1 MLFGVSKGDFNMK
14 KLILILTAVMML
26 AFSGICMASDSSD
39 LNKEQKAVDT
49 FISAISTDKVTYEKL
64 AVNMSDGLKAK
75 LDAKTFEGLKNNIKN
90 NFGDYKDSKLY
101 IFERSLAGDKDRVM
115 YVASFSKEE
124 HVLMVFGFDKDA
136 KISEIGLNIMQQQ
149 NAGQA
154 QNAEQQTAQQ

>member
-1 MLFGVSKGDFNMK
+1 MK
-14 KLILILTAVMML
+14 KLILILTAVMMM

-124 HVLMVFGFDKDA
+124 HVLMIFGFDKDT
-136 KISEIGLNIMQQQ
+136 KISEIGLNIMQQ

>member
-1 MLFGVSKGDFNMK
+1 MK
-14 KLILILTAVMML
+14 KLILILTAVMMM

-124 HVLMVFGFDKDA
+124 HVLMVFGFDKDT
-136 KISEIGLNIMQQQ
+136 KISEIGLNIMQQ
-149 NAGQA
+149 NAGQS

>member
-1 MLFGVSKGDFNMK
+1 MK
-14 KLILILTAVMML
+14 KLILILTAVMMM

-124 HVLMVFGFDKDA
+124 HVLMVFGFDKDT
-136 KISEIGLNIMQQQ
+136 KISEIGLNIMQQ

>member
-14 KLILILTAVMML
+14 KLILILTAVMMM

-124 HVLMVFGFDKDA
+124 HVLMIFGFDKDT
-136 KISEIGLNIMQQQ
+136 KISEIGLNIMQQ

>member
-1 MLFGVSKGDFNMK
+1 MK

-49 FISAISTDKVTYEKL
+49 FISAISTDKGTYEKL

-75 LDAKTFEGLKNNIKN
+75 LDAKTVEGLKNNIKN

-124 HVLMVFGFDKDA
+124 HVLMVFGFDKDT

>member
-14 KLILILTAVMML
+14 KLILILTAVMMM

-49 FISAISTDKVTYEKL
+49 FISAISTDKVTYEKF

-124 HVLMVFGFDKDA
+124 HVLMVFGFDKDT

>member
-14 KLILILTAVMML
+14 KLILILTAVMMM

-124 HVLMVFGFDKDA
+124 HVLMVFGFDKDT
-136 KISEIGLNIMQQQ
+136 KISEIGLNIMQQ
-149 NAGQA
+149 NAGQS
-154 QNAEQQTAQQ
+154 QNAEQQTAQ

>member
-1 MLFGVSKGDFNMK
+1 MK
-14 KLILILTAVMML
+14 KLILILTAVMMM

-49 FISAISTDKVTYEKL
+49 FISAISTDKVTYEKF

-124 HVLMVFGFDKDA
+124 HVLMVFGFDKDT
-136 KISEIGLNIMQQQ
+136 KISEIGLNIMQQ

>member
-1 MLFGVSKGDFNMK
+1 
-14 KLILILTAVMML
+14 
-26 AFSGICMASDSSD
+26 
-39 LNKEQKAVDT
+39 
-49 FISAISTDKVTYEKL
+49 
-64 AVNMSDGLKAK
+64 MSDGLKAK

-124 HVLMVFGFDKDA
+124 HVLMVFSFDKDA

-149 NAGQA
+149 NAGQT

>member
-14 KLILILTAVMML
+14 KLILILTAVMMM

-124 HVLMVFGFDKDA
+124 HVLMVFGFDKDT
-136 KISEIGLNIMQQQ
+136 KISEIGLNIMQQ
-149 NAGQA
+149 NAGQS

>member
-1 MLFGVSKGDFNMK
+1 MK
-14 KLILILTAVMML
+14 KLILILTAVMMM

-124 HVLMVFGFDKDA
+124 HVLMVFGFDKDT
-136 KISEIGLNIMQQQ
+136 KISEIGLNIMQQ
-149 NAGQA
+149 NAGQS
-154 QNAEQQTAQQ
+154 QNAEQQTAQ

>member
-1 MLFGVSKGDFNMK
+1 MK
-14 KLILILTAVMML
+14 KLILILTAVMMM

-39 LNKEQKAVDT
+39 LNKEQKVVDT

-124 HVLMVFGFDKDA
+124 HVLMVFGFDKDT
-136 KISEIGLNIMQQQ
+136 KISEIGLNIMQQ
-149 NAGQA
+149 NAGQS
-154 QNAEQQTAQQ
+154 QNAEQQTAQ

>member
-14 KLILILTAVMML
+14 KLILILTAVMMM

-39 LNKEQKAVDT
+39 LNKEQKVVDT

-124 HVLMVFGFDKDA
+124 HVLMVFGFDKDT
-136 KISEIGLNIMQQQ
+136 KISEIGLNIMQQ
-149 NAGQA
+149 NAGQS
-154 QNAEQQTAQQ
+154 QNAEQQTAQ